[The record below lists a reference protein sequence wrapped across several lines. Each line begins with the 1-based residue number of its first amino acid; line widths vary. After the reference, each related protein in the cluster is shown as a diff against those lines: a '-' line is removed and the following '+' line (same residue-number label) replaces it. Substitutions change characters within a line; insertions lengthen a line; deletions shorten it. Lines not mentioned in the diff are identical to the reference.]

1 MQGRLLDFH
10 ICSDISNIPYFV
22 FDNQADSW
30 AGSLLYFFLFLFF
43 NFHISLLLIWFS
55 GGETSSCPGRAEQAR
70 RARGHPRGGRH
81 GSRREGEEG
90 EAGGDHQRQ
99 TSSTLL

>member
-1 MQGRLLDFH
+1 MIRQTPGQGVSYSFF
-10 ICSDISNIPYFV
+10 ISFISFSYFV
-22 FDNQADSW
+22 VVNLTYS
-30 AGSLLYFFLFLFF
+30 Y
-43 NFHISLLLIWFS
+43 
-55 GGETSSCPGRAEQAR
+55 GGETSSYPGPAEQAR

-90 EAGGDHQRQ
+90 EAGGEHQRQ